1 VIVRPLVEGDLD
13 AADHIMRIAF
23 GTLRGLPEPAEAFGD
38 IEFVRT
44 RFRAAPDCA
53 WVAEVDGAIAGSV
66 FLTRWGS
73 FAFFGPLTTH
83 PDHWDRGVG
92 SRLMEQVVETFDSWE
107 LRQSALFTFPNSTKH
122 LGLYQKFGF
131 WPRFLT
137 AIMAKPAAV
146 GSGDCALLSHVPA
159 GERPGALAAIAEL
172 TDAVFSGL
180 DVRREIEAVAAQE
193 LGDTVLLYR
202 EGHLVGVAVCHCGA
216 GSEAGGGACYVKF
229 AATRPGASAAEW
241 FEQLLDACESL
252 AAETGLGRVV
262 AGVNTGR
269 LDAYR
274 RMLARGFRSD
284 FTGVA
289 LHSRPEGPNFDSP
302 GDYVID
308 DLR

>member
-1 VIVRPLVEGDLD
+1 VIVRPLVEDDLV
-13 AADHIMRIAF
+13 AADDVKRVAF
-23 GTLRGLPEPAEAFGD
+23 GTLLGLPDPAKAFGD
-38 IEFVRT
+38 AELART
-44 RFRAAPDCA
+44 RFRAAPDSA

-66 FLTRWGS
+66 FVTRWGS
-73 FAFFGPLTTH
+73 FGFFGPLTTH
-83 PDHWDRGVG
+83 PDYWDRGVG
-92 SRLMEQVVETFDSWE
+92 SRLMKQVVETFDTWE
-107 LRQSALFTFPNSTKH
+107 LRQAGLFTFPNSPKH

-137 AIMAKPAAV
+137 TVMAKPAAA
-146 GSGDCALLSHVPA
+146 GSGDYARFSQVPA
-159 GERPGALAAIAEL
+159 GKRPGVIAAIAAL

-180 DVRREIEAVAAQE
+180 DVRREIEAVAAQG
-193 LGDTVLLYR
+193 LGDTLLLYR
-202 EGHLVGVAVCHCGA
+202 EAQLVGVAVCHCGA

-229 AATRPGASAAEW
+229 AAARPGASAAEW

-252 AAETGLGRVV
+252 AAEAGLGHLV

-274 RMLARGFRSD
+274 RLLARGFRSD
-284 FTGVA
+284 FTGVSM
-289 LHSRPEGPNFDSP
+289 HSRPDGPDFDST

>member
-1 VIVRPLVEGDLD
+1 VIVRPLVEDDLD

-38 IEFVRT
+38 AEFVRT

-53 WVAEVDGAIAGSV
+53 WVAQVDGSVAGSV

-83 PDHWDRGVG
+83 PDYWDRGVG
-92 SRLMEQVVETFDSWE
+92 SRLMERVVETFDSWE
-107 LRQSALFTFPNSTKH
+107 LRQAALFTFPNSTKH

-131 WPRFLT
+131 WPGCLT
-137 AIMAKPAAV
+137 AIMAKPAAA
-146 GSGDCALLSHVPA
+146 GSGDYARFSQVPT
-159 GERPGALAAIAEL
+159 GERPGVIAAIAEL

-180 DVRREIEAVAAQE
+180 DVRREIEAVAEQE

-202 EGHLVGVAVCHCGA
+202 EAQLVGVAVCHCGA
-216 GSEAGGGACYVKF
+216 GSEAGGEACYVKF
-229 AATRPGASAAEW
+229 AAARPGVSAAEW

-252 AAETGLGRVV
+252 AAEAGLARLV

-289 LHSRPEGPNFDSP
+289 MHSRPEAPNFDSP